1 MMKKYIDKHAY
12 SIGVIVFYL
21 LSLCLTYTTY
31 GYAYY
36 HDTLCFQKIAE
47 RYAQGDFA
55 TAVNGAWSPMFIWL
69 CALLLKLGIPSFTGL
84 RLILMLAGM
93 GVLYEVQ
100 QLSRFLKYQSKWFV
114 FLTQCFISLHLC
126 CYIYLTLPDVLVTYF
141 ALFFFRLVYTSEL
154 LSFKKAIVLGLLGT
168 LGYFAKSYFFYFS
181 ILYVFSFLGLAVFF
195 KKYSFAQAGQ
205 RFGLYLATLLV
216 TSSWWIY
223 ALYQKYHHWTVSVA
237 GRFNHLHARAWITD
251 GGTHFPDKIRLHP
264 YNANGT
270 DLWEDF
276 SFEILKIPDWSPF
289 DSPEL
294 FGKQLHI
301 LFLTSLR
308 FFNMVQ
314 QVNYF
319 AFLIIATTVCYLII
333 ENEKGLV
340 KNIIFHFTVFCI
352 LYSSGYCLLHLES
365 RYLLPV
371 ELILIVIGIWYF
383 QQYLWRYFSTTFTK
397 VAMLTV
403 LTFGLCFPY
412 FFGFYKQIGENEYIS
427 ISAKIPEIT
436 PFITQKG
443 VSVASDI
450 NYLTTLRVC
459 QKLDLMYLGQTEWG
473 YKDEKEI
480 EADLEKYQI
489 KYFFLYE
496 DLKNY
501 PFLNGK
507 KEITNHSMDG
517 LRIFELR

>member
-1 MMKKYIDKHAY
+1 MLKKYLDERYYAF
-12 SIGVIVFYL
+12 GVALFYIFC
-21 LSLCLTYTTY
+21 LCVTYKTY

-47 RYAQGDFA
+47 RYAGGDFA
-55 TAVNGAWSPMFIWL
+55 TAINGSWSPMFSWL
-69 CALLLKLGIPSFTGL
+69 CALLLKIGVPSFTGL
-84 RLILMLAGM
+84 RLILVLAGL
-93 GVLYEVQ
+93 GILYEVE
-100 QLSRFLKYQSKWFV
+100 QLSKFFSYQSKVFV

-141 ALFFFRLVYTSEL
+141 ALLFFRIAYTSEL
-154 LSFKKAIVLGLLGT
+154 YSFKKVALLGVFGA

-181 ILYVFSFLGLAVFF
+181 ILYVVALLGQYVFF
-195 KKYSFAQAGQ
+195 KKHTFFELGQ
-205 RFGLYLATLLV
+205 RLIFYLTTLLL
-216 TSSWWIY
+216 TCGWWIY
-223 ALYQKYHHWTVSVA
+223 ALHEKYHHWTISVA

-251 GGTHFPDKIRLHP
+251 AGAHFPDKIKLHP

-289 DSPEL
+289 DSIAS
-294 FGKQLHI
+294 FGKQLYI

-319 AFLIIATTVCYLII
+319 AFLIIAATACYLIL
-333 ENEKGLV
+333 EKEKGLM
-340 KNIIFHFTVFCI
+340 KNIIFQLSFFCV

-371 ELILIVIGIWYF
+371 ELILIIIGIWYF
-383 QQYLWRYFSTTFTK
+383 QEYLWQLFSTPFAK
-397 VAMLTV
+397 ISVLAI

-412 FFGFYKQIGENEYIS
+412 FFGFYKMIGENEYIHN
-427 ISAKIPEIT
+427 SAKIPEIR
-436 PFITQKG
+436 PFITQKD
-443 VSVASDI
+443 VSVASDL
-450 NYLTTLRVC
+450 NYLTTLRIC
-459 QKLDLMYLGQTEWG
+459 QKLNLMYLGQTEWG
-473 YKDEKEI
+473 YTDEKEI

-489 KYFFLYE
+489 KYFFMYE
-496 DLKNY
+496 NLKTY
-501 PFLNGK
+501 PFLKDK
-507 KEITNHSMDG
+507 KEITNHSIDG